1 MAGTEDRR
9 RAGAR
14 MQVIF
19 TAILFSTGGAAIK
32 AVSLGAWSVAGFRS
46 GIAALMLLA
55 MLPEA
60 RRGWSGRTLLV
71 GTVYGSTMLLFVL
84 ANKLTTA
91 ANTIYLQSTAPLYT
105 LFLGPWLLKEPV
117 RRRDLAFMAA
127 LAAGLAMFF
136 AGSDSPTDSAPAPF
150 RGNLLAAI
158 CGVTWALSIVG
169 LRWLGKKGDSPAAA
183 VVTGNA
189 LTCCVALPFLLA
201 APLPGTRDAAL
212 LAYLGIFQIGL
223 AYVFLTRAVH
233 HVPAL
238 EVSLLLLLEPVL
250 NPVWA
255 WLVHGEMPRG
265 WSLAGCLV
273 ILVAMTVQAWPR
285 PRGKAAV

>member
-1 MAGTEDRR
+1 MVGTEDRQ

-55 MLPEA
+55 TLPEA
-60 RRGWSGRTLLV
+60 RRGWSVRTLLV

-105 LFLGPWLLKEPV
+105 LVLGPWLLKEPV

-136 AGSDSPTDSAPAPF
+136 AGSDTPTGSAPAPF

-158 CGVTWALSIVG
+158 CGLTWALSIVG
-169 LRWLGKKGDSPAAA
+169 LRWLGKAGDSPAAA

-189 LTCCVALPFLLA
+189 LTCCVALPFLLGS
-201 APLPGTRDAAL
+201 PLPGIRDAAL
-212 LAYLGIFQIGL
+212 LTYLGIFQIGL

-255 WLVHGEMPRG
+255 WLVHGEVPRG

-273 ILVAMTVQAWPR
+273 ILVATTMQAWPR
-285 PRGKAAV
+285 RRKRGAI